1 VTAIAAALAVA
12 FALLAGWLA
21 PRVPFEFETRL
32 AGSFAGDVG
41 TGGEVESY
49 LQGLAGRLAKS
60 EQLPDGMVIKVHYR
74 DEPVVNAFATLGGH
88 IVMYRG
94 LLKILPDENTLAM
107 VLAHEIAHIKHRHPV
122 TALGR
127 GLAMAV
133 VVSTLSSAAGS
144 SVAGRAMGEAG
155 LLTQLSFSRAQ
166 EEQSDATAL
175 AAVVALYGHAGG
187 SSELFALMRKAAARA
202 SEPPK
207 LLSTHPLSE
216 ERTARLASLAQ
227 ARQWPADGMR
237 TALPAA
243 IRERPAASEP
253 KSAKQVQR

>member
-1 VTAIAAALAVA
+1 
-12 FALLAGWLA
+12 
-21 PRVPFEFETRL
+21 
-32 AGSFAGDVG
+32 
-41 TGGEVESY
+41 
-49 LQGLAGRLAKS
+49 
-60 EQLPDGMVIKVHYR
+60 
-74 DEPVVNAFATLGGH
+74 
-88 IVMYRG
+88 
-94 LLKILPDENTLAM
+94 
-107 VLAHEIAHIKHRHPV
+107 
-122 TALGR
+122 
-127 GLAMAV
+127 MAV
-133 VVSTLSSAAGS
+133 VVSTLSGAAGS

-187 SSELFALMRKAAARA
+187 SSELFALMRQAAARA